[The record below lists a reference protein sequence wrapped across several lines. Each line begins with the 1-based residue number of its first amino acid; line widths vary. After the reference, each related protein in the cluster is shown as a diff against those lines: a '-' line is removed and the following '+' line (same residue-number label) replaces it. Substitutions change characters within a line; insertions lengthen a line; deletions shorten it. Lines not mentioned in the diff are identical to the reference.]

1 MNAKYHLSQKKADR
15 CIAESAIQIINQL
28 DVQTD
33 LAVEALVDKDL
44 AVADL
49 VEEVQDHER
58 CMMQHVEIV
67 EMNAK
72 YHFSQKKADRFIA
85 ESAIQTIEKINIFQF
100 KIFRLN

>member
-1 MNAKYHLSQKKADR
+1 LIHIEKCPLPHVETVEMNAKYHLSQKKADR

-67 EMNAK
+67 DRKEK
-72 YHFSQKKADRFIA
+72 VEKK
-85 ESAIQTIEKINIFQF
+85 
-100 KIFRLN
+100 